1 MRIRQVFLLSIALGS
16 AVGLFATVLFAAQ
29 QWSALET
36 ARNVD
41 HDTRL
46 LSSALRLPEALNLE
60 RAFANPPLVT
70 PTPITAEQK
79 APVQSKMSGF
89 DAILADARR
98 QAVLESD
105 VVALRE
111 LEDSLTKVRKAVLAA
126 VELPSAERPKN
137 VVDNY
142 LPQMFAIQETARAFG
157 ATVQRRINA
166 GNPQIGQSARLA
178 QLAWDMRDWAG
189 RQSSTLIRYMTLRL
203 PMDGEQAEVLSGF
216 KGRIDQ
222 IWSTIRSAVEEI
234 NSPSVTA
241 TFAEVDRS
249 FWGKGGEAY
258 ATYVLPNRGKALDL
272 QPGKFL
278 PYIIPILDN
287 VLPLREAALTEAMRQ
302 SDAMIGV
309 LWIKFALAVGLVA
322 LTVCAAAAGTWWFNR
337 RVVAPTGQMTTTILA
352 LANGN
357 RDVQVPLQGRTDE
370 LGQMAQAIETLR
382 RNAIQ
387 ADAAGHNALT
397 EQQARASRG
406 AALESSARDFETQIN
421 AALGAV
427 ANATAQLESAGATLT
442 GAAEDGNAQ
451 ADAVAAATSVA
462 LENVRLVAT
471 AITQLAGSIAD
482 VDGRVADAAQIAE
495 NASTAARDTDSS
507 VQELSNM
514 AQRIGDVV
522 QLIRNIASQT
532 NLLALN
538 ATIEAARAG
547 EMGKGF
553 SVVAGEVKAL
563 ASQTATATE
572 EIVRQISAM
581 QGATGTAVAA
591 IHNITETIARLE
603 GVTAAVSNAASE
615 QSQATQSIA
624 DAVKR
629 AAAGVEDASRH
640 AKSVRQG
647 ASRTRATADA
657 VNEATSALSQRGNA
671 MQHQVGEFLGSL
683 RVA

>member
-16 AVGLFATVLFAAQ
+16 AVGLFATVLFATQ
-29 QWSALET
+29 QWSALST

-41 HDTRL
+41 HDVRL
-46 LSSALRLPEALNLE
+46 LASALRLPEALNLE
-60 RAFANPPLVT
+60 RAFVNPPLVT
-70 PTPITAEQK
+70 PTPITAQQK
-79 APVQSKMSGF
+79 APVQAKMSGF
-89 DAILADARR
+89 DAILADARS
-98 QAVLESD
+98 QAVLDSD
-105 VVALRE
+105 VTALRE
-111 LEDSLTKVRKAVLAA
+111 LEDGLAKVRKGVLAA
-126 VELPSAERPKN
+126 VEVPLTERPKN

-157 ATVQRRINA
+157 AAVQRRINA
-166 GNPQIGQSARLA
+166 GNPDVGQSARLA

-189 RQSSTLIRYMTLRL
+189 RQSSTMIRYMTMKL

-222 IWSTIRSAVEEI
+222 IWSTIRSTVEDI
-234 NSPSVTA
+234 NSPSVSA
-241 TFAEVDRS
+241 TFAEVDRA

-258 ATYVLPNRGKALDL
+258 ATYVLPNHGKPLALE
-272 QPGKFL
+272 PNKFL
-278 PYIIPILDN
+278 PFIIPILDN
-287 VLPLREAALTEAMRQ
+287 VLPLREAALAEAMRQ
-302 SDAMIGV
+302 SAAMISV
-309 LWIKFALAVGLVA
+309 LWIKFALALGLVA
-322 LTVCAAAAGTWWFNR
+322 LTICAAAVGTWWFNR
-337 RVVAPTGQMTTTILA
+337 RVVTPTGQITETILA

-357 RDVQVPLQGRTDE
+357 RDVEVPLQGRTDE

-387 ADAAGHNALT
+387 ADAAGQDALA

-406 AALESSARDFETQIN
+406 ATLESSARDFETQIN
-421 AALGAV
+421 AALSAV
-427 ANATAQLESAGATLT
+427 SHATAQLESAGATLT
-442 GAAEDGNAQ
+442 GAADAGNSQ
-451 ADAVAAATSVA
+451 ADAVAAATSIA

-482 VDGRVADAAQIAE
+482 VDGRIADAAQIAE
-495 NASTAARDTDSS
+495 SASAAARETDTS

-563 ASQTATATE
+563 AHQTATATE

-581 QGATGTAVAA
+581 QGATGTAVGA

-629 AAAGVEDASRH
+629 AAAGVEDAARH
-640 AKSVRQG
+640 AESVRQG
-647 ASRTRATADA
+647 AGRTRSTADA
-657 VNEATSALSQRGNA
+657 VNEATNALSQRGNA
-671 MQHQVGEFLGSL
+671 MHEQVGAFLGSL